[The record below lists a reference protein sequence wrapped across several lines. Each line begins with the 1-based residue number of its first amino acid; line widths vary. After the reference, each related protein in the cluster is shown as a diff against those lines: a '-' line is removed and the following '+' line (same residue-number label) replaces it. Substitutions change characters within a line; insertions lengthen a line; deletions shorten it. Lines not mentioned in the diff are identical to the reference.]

1 MRSYCFAAWLRLI
14 FIVGALASIDSLA
27 APFQPATPVNVP
39 TLRADSM
46 LRAVDLQAD
55 HRFAW

>member
-1 MRSYCFAAWLRLI
+1 MRSYCFAAWLGLN
-14 FIVGALASIDSLA
+14 FTVGALASIDSLA
-27 APFQPATPVNVP
+27 APFQPDTSVTVP